1 MSKDTITK
9 HIKQYGWH
17 RLSVFDPNGEKENF
31 SYTIGLEESY
41 SHPEVIVFGLPHEVA
56 HSILWQVVNEI
67 KSGRVFELNKRQ
79 ADILDDDL
87 DVLFKPLINSA
98 YDEYLGTAI
107 DYYEKPFRTYVMF
120 WPDNDNVLPTEPGCK
135 IAFQNEALN
144 LV

>member
-1 MSKDTITK
+1 
-9 HIKQYGWH
+9 
-17 RLSVFDPNGEKENF
+17 
-31 SYTIGLEESY
+31 
-41 SHPEVIVFGLPHEVA
+41 LPHEVA
-56 HSILWQVVNEI
+56 HSILWQVVNDI

-107 DYYEKPFRTYVMF
+107 DYYKKPFRTYVMF

-135 IAFQNEALN
+135 VTFQNEALS
-144 LV
+144 LVQ